1 MTESQLQIMVAKF
14 LDTCLV
20 DAWWTAINP
29 IPAKSKTAAGISKAM
44 GLKAGCP
51 DILVVHNG
59 SAIFIEL
66 KTAKGRTSDVQN
78 AAIEQ
83 IEAAGSRVHVCRSLE
98 DVIVV
103 LKHRHGVKING
114 KLAIWTPTRG
124 MEDEGASSVSK
135 AC

>member
-1 MTESQLQIMVAKF
+1 MTENQLQIMVAKF

-29 IPAKSKTAAGISKAM
+29 IPAKSKAAAGLSKAM
-44 GLKAGCP
+44 GMKAGCP
-51 DILVVHNG
+51 DLLVVHNG
-59 SAIFIEL
+59 NAIFIEL
-66 KTAKGRTSDVQN
+66 KTAKGRTSDAQN
-78 AAIEQ
+78 AAIER

-103 LKHRHGVKING
+103 LKHRHGVKVNG
-114 KLAIWTPTRG
+114 NLAIWTPTKD
-124 MEDEGASSVSK
+124 MEDKTPSSVSK